1 MKVWQAVL
9 TFLST
14 LIGAGIVF
22 IPYIVMQV
30 GIPMALIICAI
41 AVGFTHVSIVMYMRV
56 MASVEIQI
64 ETIYDLGYYVVRNRF
79 IVFLIAI
86 ILMI

>member
-1 MKVWQAVL
+1 MASRPHILVDHYWRRHC
-9 TFLST
+9 
-14 LIGAGIVF
+14 I
-22 IPYIVMQV
+22 IPNIVMQV

>member
-14 LIGAGIVF
+14 IIGAGIVF

-41 AVGFTHVSIVMYMRV
+41 AVGFTQVSIVMYMRV